1 MTNLQAR
8 GEIAPQEASHAPLR
22 WGILGVGYIAPQFA
36 RDVLRSRFGTL
47 TAVASRDAARAAELA
62 AAHGA
67 AKHFGSYQELLDDN
81 EVDAVYIALP
91 NHLHLEWTEKSARAG
106 KHVLCEKPIAL
117 NAAQAARAAQT
128 AEEHGVA
135 LLEGYMYRAHPQ
147 MTELVRLLGDGVIG
161 EVRVMESSFGG
172 HMHGGYDNYRMQ
184 RAAGGGA
191 LMDLGCYGL
200 SLSRLVAGIGTGRR
214 FAEPVSA
221 RATARIGERSRVDEW
236 GVGVFEFENGLISSI
251 TCGNQV
257 DIPSIAHLWGTEG
270 SITISNPWQPEIGGR
285 TPELLIKRNDTIES
299 RVIPSDRPL
308 YALEVDTFA
317 EYVRTGSVPL
327 PVMDLADSLGNMR
340 ALDSWRRAIGLRFPT
355 DEED

>member
-1 MTNLQAR
+1 MTDLWAR
-8 GEIAPQEASHAPLR
+8 EGIAPDETSHAPLR
-22 WGILGVGYIAPQFA
+22 WGVLGVGYIAPQFA
-36 RDVLRSRFGTL
+36 RDVPQSRFGTL

-67 AKHFGSYQELLDDN
+67 AKHFGSYQELLDDD

-106 KHVLCEKPIAL
+106 KHILCEKPIAL
-117 NAAQAARAAQT
+117 NAAEAARASRS
-128 AEEHGVA
+128 AEEHGVT

-147 MTELVRLLGDGVIG
+147 MAELARLLHNGAIG

-200 SLSRLVAGIGTGRR
+200 SLSRLVAGIGSGRR
-214 FAEPVSA
+214 FAEPVSVK
-221 RATARIGERSRVDEW
+221 ATARIGEKSQVDEW
-236 GVGVFEFENGLISSI
+236 GVGIFEFENGLISSI
-251 TCGNQV
+251 SCGNQV
-257 DIPSIAHLWGTEG
+257 DIPSIARLWGTEG

-285 TPELLIKRNDTIES
+285 APELIIQRGDTVES
-299 RVIPSDRPL
+299 RVVPSDRPL
-308 YALEVDTFA
+308 YALEVDAFA

-355 DEED
+355 DEKE